1 MVNTVGPVTAAAQL
15 NSMLCGPV
23 SRCGRVCSC
32 EVHSDLA
39 KNRSWAEGETK
50 NTKAR
55 KTGTDQNAVLVLA
68 AQADCLVSHN
78 KSLE

>member
-1 MVNTVGPVTAAAQL
+1 MRGSLRRRSSTLCYVGLSRDVAA
-15 NSMLCGPV
+15 SEE
-23 SRCGRVCSC
+23 C

-55 KTGTDQNAVLVLA
+55 KTGTDQNTVLELA